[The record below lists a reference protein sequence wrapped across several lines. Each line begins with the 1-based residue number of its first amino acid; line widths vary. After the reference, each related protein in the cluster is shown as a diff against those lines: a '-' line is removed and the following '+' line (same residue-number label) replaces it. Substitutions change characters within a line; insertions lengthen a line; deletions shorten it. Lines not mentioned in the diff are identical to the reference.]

1 MKKII
6 FGFALVSLVLSSCTN
21 STETTSQAEI
31 KGVEYDNA
39 FIQIFGKPNSSWNM
53 GGFKS
58 ADMSVSDDVLDLTE
72 LFGTDNSASAK
83 TNTTRAFSGEDID
96 WTSGQ
101 WNVVEQGHVYPGKA
115 KEEIPFKYRILVE
128 DLGSSSKNDM
138 DYNDA
143 VFSVACVKGKYKVP
157 GTGENTGYQPGVWLF
172 VQIEAA
178 GGTLPITVDG
188 NEIHKLFGVSTSQMV
203 NTEAGKHDASSSI
216 LIVKKVADNI
226 TTFDFNNDIPVVV
239 TYADGS
245 KSVLSTTLTGV
256 PHKLCVPYSHDWAS
270 EKVAIDDAFSDWKD
284 ILGIK

>member
-1 MKKII
+1 ML
-6 FGFALVSLVLSSCTN
+6 FLV
-21 STETTSQAEI
+21 
-31 KGVEYDNA
+31 
-39 FIQIFGKPNSSWNM
+39 KP
-53 GGFKS
+53 
-58 ADMSVSDDVLDLTE
+58 
-72 LFGTDNSASAK
+72 
-83 TNTTRAFSGEDID
+83 
-96 WTSGQ
+96 

-203 NTEAGKHDASSSI
+203 NTEAGKHDATSSI